1 MYKDTENIDKGRRS
15 LAGAGRRMSP
25 GLGEGDKAAVMSSSE
40 APASQRRRAGGLSV
54 CVCSSG
60 RFRAHAICIAIIII
74 ILLQLPVQGYVC
86 FCVKPDFLFF

>member
-15 LAGAGRRMSP
+15 LAGAGRQMSP

-54 CVCSSG
+54 CV
-60 RFRAHAICIAIIII
+60 FVRA
-74 ILLQLPVQGYVC
+74 VQGSRHLYSNNNNNIITAACAGVC
-86 FCVKPDFLFF
+86 VFLR